1 MQMSSSQQIERT
13 ARRPGSRWLATYA
26 VLAYL
31 FLHLPLA
38 ILMVFSVNASRFTVW
53 DGFSLRWYAEAF
65 RDQELMESTLNSL
78 IVAVSATTFATVVGT
93 LCAYALW
100 KRTSRWMTG
109 ALALSLVTPEIVMG
123 ISLLAFFQWIFRY
136 FDFRLGLHTVVLAHV
151 MFSVV
156 YVVTVVLARLRT
168 MDPSLEEA
176 ALDLGATDWQAFRR
190 VTLPLLAPGI
200 GAAALL
206 AFTISFDDYVITS
219 MVAGVDSQTLPMA
232 LYAMA
237 RRGANP
243 VVNAISTLIV
253 GLIGMLILV
262 SERLRER

>member
-1 MQMSSSQQIERT
+1 MTSSGASVSLAASPMRT
-13 ARRPGSRWLATYA
+13 SRWLSTYA
-26 VLAYL
+26 VLVYL

-38 ILMVFSVNASRFTVW
+38 ILMIFSLNGSRFTVW
-53 DGFSLRWYAEAF
+53 EGFSLRWYAEAF
-65 RDQELMESTLNSL
+65 GDQELLESTLNSL
-78 IVAVSATTFATVVGT
+78 IVAVTATAIATAVGT

-100 KRTSRWMTG
+100 KRASRWMAAG
-109 ALALSLVTPEIVMG
+109 LALSLVTPEIVMG
-123 ISLLAFFQWIFRY
+123 ISLLAFFQWIFGH
-136 FDFRLGLHTVVLAHV
+136 FDFRLGMHTVVLAHV

-168 MDPSLEEA
+168 MDPLLEEA
-176 ALDLGATDWQAFRR
+176 AMDLGATDWQAFRR

-219 MVAGVDSQTLPMA
+219 LVAGVDSQTLPMV

-253 GLIGMLILV
+253 ALIGTLILAA
-262 SERLRER
+262 ERLRER

>member
-1 MQMSSSQQIERT
+1 MT
-13 ARRPGSRWLATYA
+13 ARNLRAGSPLRSSGWLAAYA
-26 VLAYL
+26 ALVYM
-31 FLHLPLA
+31 FLHLPLV
-38 ILMVFSVNASRFTVW
+38 ILMIFSLNGSRFTVW
-53 DGFSLRWYAEAF
+53 EGFSLRWYVEAF

-78 IVAVSATTFATVVGT
+78 IVAVTATALATAVGT

-100 KRTSRWMTG
+100 KRASRWMAG
-109 ALALSLVTPEIVMG
+109 GLALSLVTPEIVMG
-123 ISLLAFFQWIFRY
+123 ISLLAFFQWIFRH
-136 FDFRLGLHTVVLAHV
+136 FDFRLGMHTVVLAHV

-176 ALDLGATDWQAFRR
+176 AMDLGATDWQAFWH

-219 MVAGVDSQTLPMA
+219 LVAGVDSQTLPMA

-243 VVNAISTLIV
+243 AVNAISTLIV
-253 GLIGMLILV
+253 ALIGALILV